1 MHMLYHIFMSN
12 LRILPVAFTSKQ
24 RIEAKIESFRRDFLE
39 QDGDLETMNMLISV
53 CIEYLS
59 QFEDEI
65 HLDQAY
71 LKLGE
76 TGFHIDRYM
85 YG

>member
-1 MHMLYHIFMSN
+1 MSN
-12 LRILPVAFTSKQ
+12 IRLLPTAFTSKE
-24 RIEAKIESFRRDFLE
+24 RIESKIESFRRDFLE
-39 QDGDLETMNMLISV
+39 QDGDLETMNMLISI
-53 CIEYLS
+53 CIEYLT
-59 QFEDEI
+59 QFEDDI

-85 YG
+85 YS